1 MQRQS
6 MAWLAAWLAVC
17 AILLAA
23 SALLLSACAA
33 PATSDTW
40 RNPPR
45 NGVGIPVDPVYG
57 TPAPGS
63 PPIY

>member
-1 MQRQS
+1 MRRQS
-6 MAWLAAWLAVC
+6 MVWLAGWCATC

-33 PATSDTW
+33 PSGSEAW
-40 RNPPR
+40 HNPPR

-57 TPAPGS
+57 TPAPGG